1 MFNRL
6 ADHMRTLFWALWFTL
21 PYIIIVGVTAVVLL
35 YFNQTLELYRAFS
48 QEPSLHIRHILTSIV
63 MLCVLTCLTWLII
76 KDTMESEVA
85 APRRPHAVFT
95 WHLRIFPCIA
105 VALPVSTVF
114 GLLAAAGGDPAVMPL
129 PEANL
134 SELFE
139 GLAFRTHILQI
150 SAFVIAVFGG
160 LFLLAALTRGD
171 RLDAPPLRKIASYKS
186 FPLGLLLYLVFALII
201 FIWPISVSRFFG
213 AIALILL
220 FITCLIFMVRY
231 LYNFSPYT
239 NAACLSVL
247 VIWVSAL

>member
-63 MLCVLTCLTWLII
+63 MLCVLTFLTWLII

-105 VALPVSTVF
+105 VALPVATVF
-114 GLLAAAGGDPAVMPL
+114 GLLVAAGGDPAVQRL
-129 PEANL
+129 PGANL

-139 GLAFRTHILQI
+139 GLASRTHVLRI
-150 SAFVIAVFGG
+150 SAGVIAVFGG

-171 RLDAPPLRKIASYKS
+171 RLDTAPIRKS
-186 FPLGLLLYLVFALII
+186 
-201 FIWPISVSRFFG
+201 
-213 AIALILL
+213 
-220 FITCLIFMVRY
+220 
-231 LYNFSPYT
+231 
-239 NAACLSVL
+239 
-247 VIWVSAL
+247 